1 MPAAAPTSRAQRI
14 LGVDT
19 SLRSTGVGIIDAAGS
34 NHHAVAWSV
43 VKNPASRP
51 HTGCLAH
58 LFNELQQLIQ
68 AHRPQAAAVE
78 GVFFSKNVRTAV
90 TLGQARGVVLA
101 VCALEKVPVYEYA
114 PRSVKQAVVGNGNAH
129 KEQVIRM
136 VQLLLGMAETPPED
150 AADALAL
157 AICHVHQSRLGLTG
171 GKPI

>member
-1 MPAAAPTSRAQRI
+1 MIKGGAEVRTARV

-19 SLRSTGVGIIDAAGS
+19 SLRSTGVGIVEARGS
-34 NHHAVAWSV
+34 SYRGIHWQTI
-43 VKNPASRP
+43 KNPASRP

-58 LFNELQQLIQ
+58 IFRELQEIIQ
-68 AHRPQAAAVE
+68 QHKPQAAAVE
-78 GVFFSKNVRTAV
+78 GIFFSKNVRTAV

-101 VCALEKVPVYEYA
+101 VCEVEGVPVFEYS

-136 VQLLLGMAETPPED
+136 VSLLLGLSTAPGED

-157 AICHVHQSRLGLTG
+157 AICHLHQSRTGLSCP
-171 GKPI
+171 KSI